1 MKWFDKDHPP
11 VKLEFTPWEQDPTEL
26 IEEERR
32 EREKQWWANYEA
44 PDYGGTDDEEF

>member
-1 MKWFDKDHPP
+1 MSWK
-11 VKLEFTPWEQDPTEL
+11 VLDPSEITDEDRRVMADL

-44 PDYGGTDDEEF
+44 DFYGGTDDEAI